1 MKRAEILFRQIET
14 EILSG
19 KFGLCGDRFISVR
32 ELAKRYTCSLHCA
45 LDVVDL
51 LLDSRIIRKHGK
63 HCYITP
69 GRCPPDSAYGR
80 ILFDSQRALFG
91 VLIRD
96 NSNPFFGSLINHLRD
111 ILYRNGMDLI
121 IAGSGND
128 PDKEKQIMDMFI
140 DLKCRGVFSCVTLL
154 RQQQKLFSR
163 YPLPIVTLAEDSGIS
178 TIDSILVDN
187 HAAGIQVAKHLLECG
202 SKSHA
207 YITLDDYVESDLR
220 LQGFRSHLERKQ
232 HSLPPENIGIVSA
245 TDEAV
250 RARQLK
256 QFLHNL
262 LDQAVEAEQQLPIGI
277 FCVHDLLAADAM
289 RIVKHYSSKRK
300 RKLLI
305 PADVMIVGFDD
316 LPISSQL
323 SIPMTTISYQYSAI
337 SRKAFDVMIDCLQ
350 NPGHAPGRHEVQSL
364 LIIRE
369 STQKTQ
375 SRD

>member
-1 MKRAEILFRQIET
+1 MKRAEILFRKIEA

-19 KFGLCGDRFISVR
+19 EFGSCGDRFISVR
-32 ELAKRYTCSLHCA
+32 DLAKHCACSLRCA
-45 LDVVDL
+45 LDVIEM
-51 LLDSRIIRKHGK
+51 LLDSRIIRRHGK
-63 HCYITP
+63 HCYITT

-80 ILFDSQRALFG
+80 ILLGSQRTLFG

-96 NSNPFFGSLINHLRD
+96 NSNPFFGALINHLRD

-121 IAGSGND
+121 VSSSGND
-128 PDKEKQIMDMFI
+128 PDKEKQIMDMFL

-178 TIDSILVDN
+178 SIDAILVDN
-187 HAAGIQVAKHLLECG
+187 HAAGVQVAKHMLECG

-220 LQGFRSHLERKQ
+220 LQGFRSYLEQKQ
-232 HSLPPENIGIVSA
+232 LPLPEENIGIVSA

-250 RARQLK
+250 RARQVK
-256 QFLHNL
+256 QFVHNL
-262 LDQAVEAEQQLPIGI
+262 LNRAGEAGEQLPIGI
-277 FCVHDLLAADAM
+277 FCVHDLLAADVM

-305 PADVMIVGFDD
+305 PADVMIVGFDN

-337 SRKAFDVMIDCLQ
+337 SGKAFDAMMDCLQ
-350 NPGHAPGRHEVQSL
+350 NPGHIPGRCEVQSL
-364 LIIRE
+364 LVIRE
-369 STQKTQ
+369 STRK
-375 SRD
+375 RNFPD